1 MPYHKH
7 AKQIPRFLL
16 ISGDHSLLLQFGAN
30 YERLHECLA
39 KVTLR
44 KLQKFSSIKNPQTL
58 EQAIGQAY
66 LLMFSAYEDTEQL
79 IKLTADKRT
88 LAERSWSK
96 AVVKCFSNHGR
107 VMQWLRRMKE
117 HVLDTFKIDS
127 VHLE

>member
-1 MPYHKH
+1 
-7 AKQIPRFLL
+7 
-16 ISGDHSLLLQFGAN
+16 
-30 YERLHECLA
+30 
-39 KVTLR
+39 
-44 KLQKFSSIKNPQTL
+44 
-58 EQAIGQAY
+58 
-66 LLMFSAYEDTEQL
+66 MFSAYEDTEQL

-127 VHLE
+127 VHLEYIKSNPCIAFRSADAIKSGRDTSPYQKELHNL